1 MKTSQL
7 IYILNQFTG
16 FYVMVVAITILFQA
30 LQISSKKVGPT
41 VFAVVDIRVKSLNPK
56 TDNKSSSPCDFLMVK
71 INLKLFHFY
80 APRKNLNISNF
91 LMFSGVIEMTNWFKM
106 G

>member
-1 MKTSQL
+1 
-7 IYILNQFTG
+7 
-16 FYVMVVAITILFQA
+16 MVVAITILFQA

-56 TDNKSSSPCDFLMVK
+56 IDNKSSAPCNFLKGK

-80 APRKNLNISNF
+80 ATRKNLNISNF

>member
-30 LQISSKKVGPT
+30 LQINFKKVGPT
-41 VFAVVDIRVKSLNPK
+41 VFAEVNIRVKSLNPK
-56 TDNKSSSPCDFLMVK
+56 IDNKSSAPCDFLTVK

-80 APRKNLNISNF
+80 APEKI
-91 LMFSGVIEMTNWFKM
+91 
-106 G
+106 